1 MIELISK
8 YINDNIY
15 TVGVLIL
22 NTDNMYTDRSDT
34 IDDTNETDYI
44 IIINDAS
51 PPSTNL
57 VAIKFLNVG

>member
-1 MIELISK
+1 
-8 YINDNIY
+8 
-15 TVGVLIL
+15 
-22 NTDNMYTDRSDT
+22 MYTDRSDT